1 MKDTTLSEFCCVGA
15 QRVKCNAETP
25 RRFSI
30 LDFIPL
36 IKSIRLAGIN
46 LGRKKKPLRSQVG
59 QELRAIS
66 TWPIGKEGYTT
77 FRSYADAAELAGFVL
92 GDSSTGTIGSTGE
105 LEKIL
110 NSKCSWWLS
119 SLSLRHLISATLV
132 DSTENYTRSWPK
144 IR

>member
-1 MKDTTLSEFCCVGA
+1 MKDTTLSELWRVGA

-36 IKSIRLAGIN
+36 IKSIRLAGISS
-46 LGRKKKPLRSQVG
+46 GRKKKPLRSQVG

-77 FRSYADAAELAGFVL
+77 FRSYAEAAEVVGLVL
-92 GDSSTGTIGSTGE
+92 GDSYTGTIGSTGE

-110 NSKCSWWLS
+110 DSKCSE
-119 SLSLRHLISATLV
+119 SLS
-132 DSTENYTRSWPK
+132 Y
-144 IR
+144 